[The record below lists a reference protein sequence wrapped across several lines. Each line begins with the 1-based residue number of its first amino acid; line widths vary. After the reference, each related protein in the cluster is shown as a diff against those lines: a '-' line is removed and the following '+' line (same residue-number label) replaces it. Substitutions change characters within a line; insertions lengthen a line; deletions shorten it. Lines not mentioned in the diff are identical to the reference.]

1 MHIENIVKLGGF
13 FIFNRDFKIHLKGGK
28 EMKRVVSMVLALLL
42 AAMLLASCAG
52 GNGDADEGTAE
63 PGESSVPV
71 GENGEIA
78 VVLRSVQ
85 GSFWAD
91 AIRGIEQAIVEL
103 AELGVLASWNAP
115 TESTNLPQQIAI
127 IEDAITRDVM
137 AIALSPG
144 DAVSVQ
150 GVLEQCE
157 EKNIPVVTFDVDA
170 ESDWPV
176 CLVSSNNYKLGQLA
190 GEALGEAM
198 GGKGLYAILNWNDGI
213 PANGERS
220 WGARD
225 YIQENYPEMELYQM
239 HFTYGVADAD
249 LTFARDTLTAVPDIG
264 GFIGGTEGQTTNIIS
279 AVQEAGKI
287 EKIAI
292 VGIDITQVSL
302 EYVKDGTLAAVIS
315 QNPYNMGY
323 SAAMTAYKAGIGE
336 EVPEFIDSGCA
347 IVTKETMENDEETR
361 KILEELNLLD
371 LA

>member
-52 GNGDADEGTAE
+52 GNGGADEATAE

-249 LTFARDTLTAVPDIG
+249 LTFARDTLTAVSDIG

-287 EKIAI
+287 EEIAI

-323 SAAMTAYKAGIGE
+323 SAVMTAYKAGIGE

>member
-1 MHIENIVKLGGF
+1 MVLKGNELHIENIVKLGGF

-137 AIALSPG
+137 AIALSLR
-144 DAVSVQ
+144 Q
-150 GVLEQCE
+150 
-157 EKNIPVVTFDVDA
+157 
-170 ESDWPV
+170 W
-176 CLVSSNNYKLGQLA
+176 
-190 GEALGEAM
+190 
-198 GGKGLYAILNWNDGI
+198 
-213 PANGERS
+213 
-220 WGARD
+220 
-225 YIQENYPEMELYQM
+225 
-239 HFTYGVADAD
+239 
-249 LTFARDTLTAVPDIG
+249 
-264 GFIGGTEGQTTNIIS
+264 
-279 AVQEAGKI
+279 
-287 EKIAI
+287 
-292 VGIDITQVSL
+292 QVSCPDAKRRISPL
-302 EYVKDGTLAAVIS
+302 SLSMWMRSRIGRFAWFHRTTTSWASWPAKLSARPWAAKVFT
-315 QNPYNMGY
+315 Q
-323 SAAMTAYKAGIGE
+323 
-336 EVPEFIDSGCA
+336 F
-347 IVTKETMENDEETR
+347 
-361 KILEELNLLD
+361 
-371 LA
+371 